1 MIQGAVEMAP
11 EVTLFQS
18 EEKADRARVCS
29 FLRDLA
35 DRIEQNNVVL
45 TKGGEQTQVEIPDT
59 VELEVKFEEE
69 TESGGKE
76 YSLEVELE
84 WPEGGEA
91 QGGVSLG

>member
-1 MIQGAVEMAP
+1 MGQ
-11 EVTLFQS
+11 EVVIFKS

-45 TKGGEQTQVEIPDT
+45 VQGGEETAVDIPDMM
-59 VELEVKFEEE
+59 ELEVKFEEE
-69 TESGGKE
+69 TENSGKE
-76 YSLEVELE
+76 FSLEVELE

-91 QGGVSLG
+91 GGSVSLG

>member
-1 MIQGAVEMAP
+1 MGT
-11 EVTLFQS
+11 EVVIFKS

-29 FLRDLA
+29 FLRELA
-35 DRIEQNNVVL
+35 DRIEQSNVVL
-45 TKGGEQTQVEIPDT
+45 TQGGEQTPVDIPDT

-69 TESGGKE
+69 TGKGGKE

-91 QGGVSLG
+91 AGGVSLG

>member
-1 MIQGAVEMAP
+1 MI
-11 EVTLFQS
+11 FKS

-29 FLRDLA
+29 FLRELA
-35 DRIEQNNVVL
+35 DRIEQSNVVL
-45 TKGGEQTQVEIPDT
+45 TQGGEQTPVDIPDT

-69 TESGGKE
+69 TGKGGKE

-91 QGGVSLG
+91 AGGVSLG

>member
-1 MIQGAVEMAP
+1 MGK
-11 EVTLFQS
+11 EVVIFRS

-45 TKGGEQTQVEIPDT
+45 VQAGEETPVDIPDT

-69 TESGGKE
+69 TETSGKE
-76 YSLEVELE
+76 YSLEVEFE
-84 WPEGGEA
+84 WPEGGE
-91 QGGVSLG
+91 GEGSVSLG

>member
-1 MIQGAVEMAP
+1 MGQ
-11 EVTLFQS
+11 EVVIFKS

-45 TKGGEQTQVEIPDT
+45 VQGGEETAVDIPDMM
-59 VELEVKFEEE
+59 ELEVKFEEE
-69 TESGGKE
+69 TENSGKE
-76 YSLEVELE
+76 FSLEVELE

-91 QGGVSLG
+91 EGSVSLG

>member
-1 MIQGAVEMAP
+1 MGE
-11 EVTLFQS
+11 EVVIFKS

-35 DRIEQNNVVL
+35 DRIEENDVVL
-45 TKGGEQTQVEIPDT
+45 VQGDEETPVEIPDT
-59 VELEVKFEEE
+59 MELEVKFEEE
-69 TESGGKE
+69 TGSSGKD

-91 QGGVSLG
+91 EGSVSLG